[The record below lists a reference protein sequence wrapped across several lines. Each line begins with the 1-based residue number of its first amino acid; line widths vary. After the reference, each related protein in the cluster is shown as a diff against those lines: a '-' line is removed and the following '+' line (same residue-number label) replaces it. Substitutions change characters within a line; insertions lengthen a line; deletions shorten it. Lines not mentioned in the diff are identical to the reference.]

1 MSIKLKAEKRG
12 GEVMRSTAER
22 RMAILEYMCERRHE
36 TLENLMFEFGV
47 SRSTIIRDLSELSRH
62 YPICTRPGNG
72 GGVYVMEGFFLGKK
86 YFSDKQ
92 QELLERLSERLD
104 GDDLKTMKSILT
116 IFTAPKMEN

>member
-36 TLENLMFEFGV
+36 TLENLMFEFDV

-72 GGVYVMEGFFLGKK
+72 GGVHIMEGFFLGRK
-86 YFSDKQ
+86 YLNAKQ
-92 QELLERLSERLD
+92 HELLERLSVRLD
-104 GDDLKTMKSILT
+104 GDDLKTMKSILKV
-116 IFTAPKMEN
+116 FSAPKMEN

>member
-36 TLENLMFEFGV
+36 TLENLMFEFDV

-72 GGVYVMEGFFLGKK
+72 GGVYVTEGFFLGRK
-86 YFSDKQ
+86 YLNIKQ
-92 QELLERLSERLD
+92 QELLERLSVRLD
-104 GDDLKTMKSILT
+104 GDDLKTMKSILKV
-116 IFTAPKMEN
+116 FSAPKIEN

>member
-1 MSIKLKAEKRG
+1 
-12 GEVMRSTAER
+12 MRSTAER